1 MWLPSL
7 GINYVDLHR
16 VNCYAKGRLELNIV
30 KPNDFD
36 ALLASNIARF
46 LIYLQT
52 NSMHVLMLKKLL
64 FTLMLG
70 CGAVPFMVQQVNAM
84 PGVEIIENDFSQ
96 ISIELK
102 GSTLRVAGAAGEDLY
117 IYNIT
122 GVRVLSLRVDGNDKS
137 YNLNLPKGCYIVKVG
152 SVVRKISI
160 R

>member
-1 MWLPSL
+1 MVL
-7 GINYVDLHR
+7 IKYVDLHR
-16 VNCYAKGRLELNIV
+16 VNCYAEGRLELNIV

-122 GVRVLSLRVDGNDKS
+122 GVRVLSLRVE
-137 YNLNLPKGCYIVKVG
+137 
-152 SVVRKISI
+152 
-160 R
+160 